1 MLDNMTL
8 YIDPV
13 SRDLE
18 FDGDGSFRKIYG
30 YDTVVQNV
38 RHTLSTWKD
47 EFFADPTHGTDYERI
62 MGLNQNE
69 VDEDEVKEIIR
80 EAVFQEPSVSW
91 IDSISVA
98 MGEGRMLIVTLS
110 ATMEDGSK
118 FDLEVK
124 V

>member
-1 MLDNMTL
+1 MDDNMTL
-8 YIDPV
+8 LIDPAT
-13 SRDLE
+13 RDLE
-18 FDGDGSFRKIYG
+18 FDGNGSFKKIYG

-47 EFFADPTHGTDYERI
+47 EFFADPDHGTDYERI

-69 VDEDEVKEIIR
+69 IDEDEVKEIIR

-91 IDSISVA
+91 IDSIDVA
-98 MGEGRMLIVTLS
+98 MGEARTLVVTLS
-110 ATMEDGSK
+110 ATMTDGSK
-118 FDLEVK
+118 FDLEVT